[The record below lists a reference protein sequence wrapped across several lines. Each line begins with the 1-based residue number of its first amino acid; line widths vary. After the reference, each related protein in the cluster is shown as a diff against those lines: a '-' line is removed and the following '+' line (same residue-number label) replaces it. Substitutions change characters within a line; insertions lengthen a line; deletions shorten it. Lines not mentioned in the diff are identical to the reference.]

1 MTQNRARYTS
11 CNITLP
17 NMQIGSADCGLG
29 ELDDS
34 ISWLSD
40 SWLWAFL
47 QLDVPNCSVDEGLH
61 GGIGSLADWWSKD
74 VTV

>member
-1 MTQNRARYTS
+1 MAQNRAWNTS
-11 CNITLP
+11 CNITLL

-34 ISWLSD
+34 IGWLGD

-47 QLDVPNCSVDEGLH
+47 QLDVSNCSVDKGLH
-61 GGIGSLADWWSKD
+61 GGIRSLADWWSKD

>member
-1 MTQNRARYTS
+1 
-11 CNITLP
+11 
-17 NMQIGSADCGLG
+17 MQIGSADCGLG